1 MELEGY
7 WFFPPWLMVVFHL
20 RASTGGFRCPL
31 PEGLAPLERDYLR
44 LNPLKNPL
52 RVDLRPF
59 PPWGCLFGAAGVM
72 RASMGDAGGFLR
84 HSSGRSVALWTARSL
99 FTIRTKKPGEEE
111 GIQGGVVASP
121 VQNPG
126 SESRRSPGASAWW
139 GEISWLPDH
148 PVGPQVFSLEISA
161 LRIQRPDPSSPVV
174 LVVRTGTLE
183 KKFSF
188 SPNRLLGYWDDLFH
202 RFCSNYFV
210 SV

>member
-1 MELEGY
+1 MGHGQALAPGALALGMELEGY

-44 LNPLKNPL
+44 LNPLENPL

-111 GIQGGVVASP
+111 GIQGGVVAGARFSP
-121 VQNPG
+121 VQNPAG
-126 SESRRSPGASAWW
+126 ARGHRPGGERSPGSLTIRWV
-139 GEISWLPDH
+139 H
-148 PVGPQVFSLEISA
+148 RFSL
-161 LRIQRPDPSSPVV
+161 LRFQP
-174 LVVRTGTLE
+174 
-183 KKFSF
+183 
-188 SPNRLLGYWDDLFH
+188 
-202 RFCSNYFV
+202 
-210 SV
+210 